1 MSCIALLFMGCCICA
16 AIMTKRL
23 RQNQQYEKMN
33 LLATRSNLL
42 NAEWVHM
49 PDDLAD
55 KEALIRHQSDE
66 YPELKG
72 NMLALMTMW
81 EDTVNTLRMDSVFSE
96 FEKLYWSEK
105 KIMRVLASA
114 QDYHDITKSSY
125 ASEILE
131 TELQVHYNNIIER
144 LREVIADKRKQTQEL
159 DKDLEASSSKIIFTL
174 SLMGLLIIG
183 VMLFV
188 ILYMTRY
195 MIRPMQKLKNYIMHM
210 SRGEIPQVDLE
221 TKKNAVGPMSDAVKI
236 LADGMARTAKIA
248 SEIGKQN
255 FDTEYDPLSE
265 HDEFSNALLQM
276 RESLRRASNENEKY
290 ILEIEKINKQLDEF
304 VYIVSHDL
312 KAPLRGIST
321 LTTFIE
327 EELASHP
334 NEKIR
339 ELLVLMKSRTNRLQ
353 NLITAVL

>member
-1 MSCIALLFMGCCICA
+1 MFKKRFSIDSEIYIIFIIAVNITVFNALFGFINMHTNRELSRKA
-16 AIMTKRL
+16 LNNNFPSLEAL
-23 RQNQQYEKMN
+23 EKMN

-42 NAEWVHM
+42 TAEWVHM

-159 DKDLEASSSKIIFTL
+159 DKDLEASSSKMIFTL

-210 SRGEIPQVDLE
+210 SR
-221 TKKNAVGPMSDAVKI
+221 
-236 LADGMARTAKIA
+236 
-248 SEIGKQN
+248 
-255 FDTEYDPLSE
+255 
-265 HDEFSNALLQM
+265 
-276 RESLRRASNENEKY
+276 
-290 ILEIEKINKQLDEF
+290 
-304 VYIVSHDL
+304 
-312 KAPLRGIST
+312 
-321 LTTFIE
+321 
-327 EELASHP
+327 
-334 NEKIR
+334 
-339 ELLVLMKSRTNRLQ
+339 
-353 NLITAVL
+353 